1 MIYGC
6 NARTIAG
13 VFFAI
18 FVAACSTP
26 QTDALLRAPSPH
38 LPVQSELTQ
47 TVFFPQEEHQCG
59 PAALA
64 MVLTESGVTV
74 QPSELRE
81 FVYLP
86 ESQGS
91 LQVEML
97 AAARRQGR
105 LAYLLKPRMEDLL
118 TELSAGNPVVV
129 LQNLGLNWYPV
140 WHYALAIGYNLPE
153 RQIILRSGKE
163 SRQIMALSTFEHTWA
178 RSGYWAMLVL
188 PLGKL
193 PQIADPEGY
202 LHALAAVER
211 SSPQTDTLD
220 GYAAALKR
228 WPQNLAAQIGAGNAE
243 YRRHDLDRAE
253 QILLKA
259 VHDHPDS
266 LAAFNNLAQ
275 VQADLG
281 KFDAA
286 LTSARRAVLL
296 DGPLALTARKTLES
310 IEQRVEQGRK

>member
-1 MIYGC
+1 MSSGFS
-6 NARTIAG
+6 ARTIAG
-13 VFFAI
+13 VFFVI
-18 FVAACSTP
+18 FVTACSTP

-38 LPVQSELTQ
+38 LPAQAELTQ

-64 MVLTESGVTV
+64 MALAESGVSV
-74 QPSELRE
+74 QPSELRDL
-81 FVYLP
+81 VYLP
-86 ESQGS
+86 ENQGS

-105 LAYLLKPRMEDLL
+105 LAYLLKPKMEDLL

-153 RQIILRSGKE
+153 REIVLRSGKE
-163 SRQIMALSTFEHTWA
+163 FRQTMALSTFEHTWE
-178 RSGYWAMLVL
+178 RGRYWAMLVL

-193 PQIADPEGY
+193 PQTADPESY

-211 SSPQTDTLD
+211 TSPQTDTLV

-228 WPQNLAAQIGAGNAE
+228 WPQHLATQIGAGNAE

-286 LTSARRAVLL
+286 LTSARQAVQLG
-296 DGPLALTARKTLES
+296 GPLTSTARKTLES
-310 IEQRVEQGRK
+310 IEQRAAQSQK